1 MNEKAGAEI
10 FHFGSIIDERN
21 SMLFRFDILSRSN
34 LFFSTRAGFF
44 FFKAKV
50 IRIVL
55 RNDVEK
61 NGDRFFPQGY

>member
-1 MNEKAGAEI
+1 
-10 FHFGSIIDERN
+10 
-21 SMLFRFDILSRSN
+21 MLFRFDILPRSN
-34 LFFSTRAGFF
+34 LFSSTRAGF

-61 NGDRFFPQGY
+61 NGDRFFP

>member
-21 SMLFRFDILSRSN
+21 SMLFRFDILPRSN
-34 LFFSTRAGFF
+34 LFSSTRAGF

-61 NGDRFFPQGY
+61 NGDRFFP